1 MVEFQET
8 CECHKDGQVLNQGNI
23 ELWCSIVIGTI
34 CTPWSKIFVF
44 RKNDLGDSRHG
55 TEKHKLQSKELTLQK
70 NGISKIVIILV
81 GISLATKEET
91 KGWGE
96 VISPFSQYIHDH
108 VPIAFPQH
116 CNAEGE
122 EL

>member
-1 MVEFQET
+1 MVEFQKT
-8 CECHKDGQVLNQGNI
+8 SECHKDGQILNQGYI
-23 ELWCSIVIGTI
+23 ELRCSIIIGTF
-34 CTPWSKIFVF
+34 CAPRSKIVVF
-44 RKNDLGDSRHG
+44 GKDNLGNGRHG
-55 TEKHKLQSKELTLQK
+55 TKKHKLQSKELTLQK